1 MILSIDAGTTG
12 VTALLMAGD
21 GAIAARGYQEFEQH
35 YPQPGWVE
43 HDPEQIWQATLAAVR
58 ASLSSAEAEHG
69 SPAKI
74 ECIGITNQRE
84 SVVFYNKQTL
94 EAARPVIVWQDRRT
108 TTVLDDL
115 VQNQDFD
122 LEALVRSATGLTLDP
137 YFSASKI
144 RWVAI
149 NEPQV
154 WSQVLAG
161 EVIIGTIDTYLIARL
176 TGGRSHITDA
186 SNASRTQL
194 FDIHRSTYSPELLEI
209 FDVPESSL
217 PTLVDSSGWL
227 ATTDPQSFLG
237 ISAPITGIAGD
248 QQAALFGQTCFAV
261 GDAKCTY
268 GTGAFILQ
276 NVGDKAIDPS
286 HGMLST
292 VAWRLAGKS
301 TYAIEGAVFV
311 AGAAVQ
317 WLRDGI
323 EMIATAPDIE
333 PLARSVES
341 SEGVVFVS
349 ALTGLGAPH
358 WAPDARG
365 ALLGITRGTTKAH
378 VARATLES
386 LAFQVRDVF
395 EAMKMNLASA
405 PLTKLRVDGGASA
418 NTLLLQLQ
426 ANQLGVALERPR
438 NVESTAIGAAY
449 LAGLGAGIFSS
460 LEELKALAAVD
471 LVVQPQAN
479 IEAEVTRS
487 YERWLRAVA
496 VSREFQS

>member
-1 MILSIDAGTTG
+1 M
-12 VTALLMAGD
+12 
-21 GAIAARGYQEFEQH
+21 
-35 YPQPGWVE
+35 
-43 HDPEQIWQATLAAVR
+43 
-58 ASLSSAEAEHG
+58 
-69 SPAKI
+69 
-74 ECIGITNQRE
+74 
-84 SVVFYNKQTL
+84 
-94 EAARPVIVWQDRRT
+94 
-108 TTVLDDL
+108 
-115 VQNQDFD
+115 
-122 LEALVRSATGLTLDP
+122 
-137 YFSASKI
+137 
-144 RWVAI
+144 
-149 NEPQV
+149 
-154 WSQVLAG
+154 
-161 EVIIGTIDTYLIARL
+161 
-176 TGGRSHITDA
+176 
-186 SNASRTQL
+186 
-194 FDIHRSTYSPELLEI
+194 
-209 FDVPESSL
+209 
-217 PTLVDSSGWL
+217 
-227 ATTDPQSFLG
+227 
-237 ISAPITGIAGD
+237 
-248 QQAALFGQTCFAV
+248 
-261 GDAKCTY
+261 
-268 GTGAFILQ
+268 
-276 NVGDKAIDPS
+276 
-286 HGMLST
+286 
-292 VAWRLAGKS
+292 
-301 TYAIEGAVFV
+301 FV

-471 LVVQPQAN
+471 LVVQPQAGV
-479 IEAEVTRS
+479 EAEVTRS